1 MIGLLKWNFF
11 CFPCRLVA
19 IVNVDER
26 IPTVSLGVP
35 NTESGHCSKTMA
47 IIDYLAAAGW
57 MASTTTTGSRPDWY
71 VIADDDTILG

>member
-1 MIGLLKWNFF
+1 MGFFFVSPVVWLLF
-11 CFPCRLVA
+11 
-19 IVNVDER
+19 NVDER

-57 MASTTTTGSRPDWY
+57 MASTRTTTGSRPDWY

>member
-1 MIGLLKWNFF
+1 MKNTDALKGDVI
-11 CFPCRLVA
+11 CFLFS
-19 IVNVDER
+19 ITDER

-47 IIDYLAAAGW
+47 IIKDLADW
-57 MASTTTTGSRPDWY
+57 MASVDPGPDWY

>member
-1 MIGLLKWNFF
+1 MLFVFSVFF
-11 CFPCRLVA
+11 S
-19 IVNVDER
+19 ITDER

-47 IIDYLAAAGW
+47 IIQDLANW
-57 MASTTTTGSRPDWY
+57 MASLSVDPGPDWY

>member
-1 MIGLLKWNFF
+1 MNYPLGNYSLLK
-11 CFPCRLVA
+11 RDVL
-19 IVNVDER
+19 ITDER

-47 IIDYLAAAGW
+47 IIDHLARW
-57 MASTTTTGSRPDWY
+57 IDSESLEKKRRPSWY

>member
-1 MIGLLKWNFF
+1 MLYI
-11 CFPCRLVA
+11 
-19 IVNVDER
+19 DER

-47 IIDYLAAAGW
+47 IIDYLAAAAAAQR
-57 MASTTTTGSRPDWY
+57 MASTERTPDWY